1 MRAGMVG
8 GETTNSL
15 DPATWQS
22 QVPYTFGRC
31 WGEQMLEVSPDGQ
44 IEPRLADEW
53 EATPDAKTW
62 TFRIRKGVTFHN
74 GKDLTPDDVVETLA
88 RHADEASQSAA
99 LPFVEGIA
107 DIKVDSDYV
116 VITLAEP
123 NADLPYFL
131 TDYHLMIQPN
141 GGRDDPGAGIG
152 TGPYKIAVNEPGV
165 RHIGEL
171 HDGYWASD
179 VRGHAE
185 QIEIVVLNDATARMS
200 ALQSGEVHLI
210 NRIEPNLV
218 HMAERVPGVVVRN
231 AVGKAHYVLIAHCD
245 TTPFDNND
253 LRLALKYAVDREQ
266 MVETILGGFG
276 TIGNDMPVN
285 DTYAYFANEIEQR
298 AFDPDKA
305 AFHFKKSGHDGP
317 VLLRTSDVAFPGAVN
332 AAQLFQQSAAQAG
345 ITVEVSR
352 EPGDGY
358 WSEVWNKQPFSMSY
372 WTGRPTQDQVY
383 SLAYLSDAQWN
394 DTRFSRDDFDK
405 LIGEARAELDA
416 DRRTELY
423 SAAARI
429 VHDEGGAITPMF
441 NNNIDATG
449 EAVQGW
455 VDDPHGELMAG
466 HALTKCWLSS

>member
-44 IEPRLADEW
+44 IEARLADEW

-74 GKDLTPDDVVETLA
+74 GKDLTPDDVVKTLA

-107 DIKVDSDYV
+107 DMKVDGDYV

-165 RHIGEL
+165 RHIGER

-185 QIEIVVLNDATARMS
+185 QIEIVVLNDSTARMS

-218 HMAERVPGVVVRN
+218 HMVERVPGVVVRN

-245 TTPFDNND
+245 TAPFDNND

-266 MVETILGGFG
+266 MVETILGGYG

-285 DTYAYFANEIEQR
+285 DTYANFANDIEQR
-298 AFDPDKA
+298 VYDPDKA

-332 AAQLFQQSAAQAG
+332 AAQLFQQSAARAG

-394 DTRFSRDDFDK
+394 DTRFFRDDFDK
-405 LIGEARAELDA
+405 LIIDARAELDA
-416 DRRTELY
+416 DRRIELY
-423 SAAARI
+423 GAAARI

>member
-31 WGEQMLEVSPDGQ
+31 WGEQMLEVTPDGE
-44 IEPRLADEW
+44 IEARLADEW

-62 TFRIRKGVTFHN
+62 TFHIRKGVTFHN
-74 GKDLTPDDVVETLA
+74 GKDLTPYDVVATLA
-88 RHADEASQSAA
+88 RHADEESQSAA
-99 LPFVEGIA
+99 LPFVEGIT
-107 DIKVDSDYV
+107 DMKVDGDYV
-116 VITLAEP
+116 VISLAEP

-141 GGRDDPGAGIG
+141 GGRDDVAAGIG
-152 TGPYKIAVNEPGV
+152 TGPYKVVVNEPGV
-165 RHIGEL
+165 RHIGER
-171 HDGYWASD
+171 HEGYWASD
-179 VRGHAE
+179 VRGHAD

-218 HMAERVPGVVVRN
+218 HIVERVPGVVVRN
-231 AVGKAHYVLIAHCD
+231 VPGKAHYVLIAHCD
-245 TTPFDNND
+245 TAPFDNND

-266 MVETILGGFG
+266 MVETILGGYG
-276 TIGNDMPVN
+276 TIGNDLPVN
-285 DTYAYFANEIEQR
+285 DTYAYFDGGIEQR
-298 AFDPDKA
+298 VYDPDKA

-317 VLLRTSDVAFPGAVN
+317 VLLRTSEVAFPGAVN

-345 ITVEVSR
+345 IAIEVSR

-394 DTRFSRDDFDK
+394 DTRFFREDFDK
-405 LIGEARAELDA
+405 LIIEARGELDA
-416 DRRTELY
+416 DKRTELY
-423 SAAARI
+423 GAAARI
-429 VHDEGGAITPMF
+429 LHDEGGVITPMF
-441 NNNIDATG
+441 NNNIDATSQ
-449 EAVQGW
+449 AVQGW

-466 HALTKCWLSS
+466 HALTKCWLES